1 MRVGARDGRSAATG
15 NPDPV
20 DVRKLLAPLP
30 VKESRASRAVRR
42 LNLPAR
48 LVAGVIAVVL
58 AVSILVGIFG
68 LDFPSKFQA
77 VDTVKTFCG
86 AETDGKYDA
95 AYGLLSA
102 HIQRRMSVDDLQRAS
117 KAARFGGCGLA
128 KSGFT
133 LKVSGATTTVP
144 MEFDNVPG
152 GGDSGGTTQGTMTLV
167 RESGGWRIDGITSAD
182 FHLLPA

>member
-1 MRVGARDGRSAATG
+1 MT
-15 NPDPV
+15 NTDPV

-30 VKESRASRAVRR
+30 VKESRVSRAVRR
-42 LNLPAR
+42 INLPSR
-48 LVAGVIAVVL
+48 LVAGMIAVVVVVGIVIIPYL
-58 AVSILVGIFG
+58 AVFG
-68 LDFPSKFQA
+68 VDFPSKFQA

-102 HIQRRMSVDDLQRAS
+102 RIQRRMSVDDLQRAS

-133 LKVSGATTTVP
+133 LKVSGATTRVP
-144 MEFDNVPG
+144 MECDNVPG
-152 GGDSGGTTQGTMTLV
+152 GGASGGTTQGTMTLV
-167 RESGGWRIDGITSAD
+167 RESGGWRI
-182 FHLLPA
+182 